1 MKKYIIVCAAFCAA
15 LTFTSCGA
23 SKESAY
29 RKAYEKAKAQEQAQQ
44 QGQQPY
50 QQAYGQQ
57 QYVQQDPAQYQQPAQ
72 QQYQRPAQQQYQQ
85 PAQQQYQQPAQ
96 QQYQQ
101 PAQQQY
107 QQPAQQQYQQ
117 PVQQQAPAVT
127 QLSQA
132 PAQSAPVN
140 NTTVRQA
147 SPAASAASNGLKA
160 YSVVVGSFGLRA
172 NADGLQNT
180 LKNAGY
186 SNAQVIYD
194 GKMYRVIASTYD
206 VKESATKDKDAL
218 VAKYP
223 GAWVMAK

>member
-72 QQYQRPAQQQYQQ
+72 QQYQQ
-85 PAQQQYQQPAQ
+85 PVQQQYQQPAQ